1 MVIWLIQPEEGL
13 HHCGGSSLWQSK
25 SPCGRQGGG
34 PVMTGFLLPLYP
46 PDVDGAAHTEG
57 S

>member
-25 SPCGRQGGG
+25 SPYGRQGGG